1 VYSAD
6 EIIAMRAN
14 GHRAS
19 WINFAVFTCVCA
31 VIVGVMGAYVF
42 AALIVL
48 IGTVPSL
55 IKAYKKVPYIAAS
68 GGDGS
73 GSIHGD
79 FGGD

>member
-1 VYSAD
+1 
-6 EIIAMRAN
+6 
-14 GHRAS
+14 
-19 WINFAVFTCVCA
+19 
-31 VIVGVMGAYVF
+31 MGAYVF